1 MNNYLQER
9 KKAVFTNYKTTRTTI
24 SLNKAIAEQKNV
36 IDTSWANNWLEQVTE
51 MKSESATVNQT
62 VFRNNKLI
70 IKWWEN

>member
-1 MNNYLQER
+1 MNIYLQER

-36 IDTSWANNWLEQVTE
+36 IDSSWANNWLEQVTE
-51 MKSESATVNQT
+51 MKSECATVNQT